1 MSWVRFPVAP
11 QRKFPR
17 MLFKLKQQISRYRF
31 TESNRLPN
39 RRARLFLVNH
49 LRLIRNYKSAAIA
62 RAALGLTV

>member
-1 MSWVRFPVAP
+1 
-11 QRKFPR
+11 

-49 LRLIRNYKSAAIA
+49 LRLIRNHKSAAIA

>member
-1 MSWVRFPVAP
+1 
-11 QRKFPR
+11 